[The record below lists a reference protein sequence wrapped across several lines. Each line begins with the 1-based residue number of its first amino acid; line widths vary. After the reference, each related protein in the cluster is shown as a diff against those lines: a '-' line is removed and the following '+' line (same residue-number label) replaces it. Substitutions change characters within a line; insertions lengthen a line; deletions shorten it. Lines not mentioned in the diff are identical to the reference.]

1 MPGRPPGP
9 WMRSCVRGVRASGS
23 AASPGAVCGALW
35 YRKMTP
41 AGKRRALASER
52 NVKENRAMAHK
63 KTHHKSRALA
73 LYRPSAPKPIVIRTT
88 KVVKAKKHHHRRHG
102 GGGGLSLGGLFSK
115 QRMGIVA
122 GALAFGFLEKQA
134 MFQSLPSLPLIGKSG
149 TIGLGAYLL
158 SNGGRNKLADDI
170 ATAALVIAA
179 HELGS
184 TGTIVGEHGDGT
196 GIGYVA
202 GY

>member
-1 MPGRPPGP
+1 
-9 WMRSCVRGVRASGS
+9 
-23 AASPGAVCGALW
+23 
-35 YRKMTP
+35 
-41 AGKRRALASER
+41 
-52 NVKENRAMAHK
+52 MAKHHK
-63 KTHHKSRALA
+63 HKSRALA

-88 KVVKAKKHHHRRHG
+88 KVVKAKKHHRRHHG
-102 GGGGLSLGGLFSK
+102 GGGLGLSLGGLFSK

-179 HELGS
+179 HELGN
-184 TGTIVGEHGDGT
+184 TGHIVGQDDGGS